1 MRDTVL
7 EEDRRYFKQHPK
19 ARYYDRAP
27 HPAEYPPGSPAPA
40 LVRVFNLGQG
50 KRVRIGLMQAE
61 GAPESLEALFPPPI
75 LRDLRR
81 AGVC

>member
-1 MRDTVL
+1 MRDLTQ

-27 HPAEYPPGSPAPA
+27 NPAECPPGTPAPA
-40 LVRVFNLGQG
+40 MVRVFNAGQG
-50 KRVRIGLMQAE
+50 KRVRIGLKQAE
-61 GAPESLEALFPPPI
+61 GAPESLEALFPPHI
-75 LRDLRR
+75 LKDLRG